1 MEELVSEKHYNLMVK
16 RDELKEE
23 LIESSKKLEKI
34 ELKIQNLKDE
44 KDDINSKLRWIKV
57 ADISDVVAS
66 ALDTYLVT
74 LPFDIAIAVYRNNK
88 VKKLKARRNKILKE
102 LASLSEEKEELKK
115 SIALMKLDLSKT
127 RQEIREL

>member
-115 SIALMKLDLSKT
+115 SIAVIKLDLSKA

>member
-23 LIESSKKLEKI
+23 LIESTKKLEKI

-57 ADISDVVAS
+57 ADISDVVVS
-66 ALDTYLVT
+66 SLDTYLLT
-74 LPFDIAIAVYRNNK
+74 LPIDIAIAVYRNNK
-88 VKKLKARRNKILKE
+88 VKKLKARKSKILKE

-115 SIALMKLDLSKT
+115 SITLMKLDLSKT
-127 RQEIREL
+127 RQEIRDL

>member
-57 ADISDVVAS
+57 ADISDVVVS
-66 ALDTYLVT
+66 SLDTYLLT
-74 LPFDIAIAVYRNNK
+74 LPIDIAIAVYRNNK
-88 VKKLKARRNKILKE
+88 IKKLKARKSKILKE

-127 RQEIREL
+127 RQEIRDL

>member
-1 MEELVSEKHYNLMVK
+1 MEELVSEKHFNLMVK

-57 ADISDVVAS
+57 ADISDVVVS
-66 ALDTYLVT
+66 SLDTCLVT
-74 LPFDIAIAVYRNNK
+74 LPIDIAIAVYRNNK
-88 VKKLKARRNKILKE
+88 VKKLKARKSKILKE

>member
-66 ALDTYLVT
+66 ALDTYLIT

-88 VKKLKARRNKILKE
+88 VKKLKARRSKILKE

-115 SIALMKLDLSKT
+115 SIAVIKLDLSKA

>member
-23 LIESSKKLEKI
+23 LIESTKKLEKI

-57 ADISDVVAS
+57 ADISDVVVS
-66 ALDTYLVT
+66 SLDTYLIT
-74 LPFDIAIAVYRNNK
+74 LPIDIAIAVYRNNK
-88 VKKLKARRNKILKE
+88 VKKLKARKSKILKE

>member
-57 ADISDVVAS
+57 ADISDVVVS
-66 ALDTYLVT
+66 SLDTYLIT
-74 LPFDIAIAVYRNNK
+74 LPIDIAIAVYRNNK
-88 VKKLKARRNKILKE
+88 VKKLKARKSKILKE
-102 LASLSEEKEELKK
+102 IAGLSEEKEELKK
-115 SIALMKLDLSKT
+115 SIALMKLDLSKA

>member
-57 ADISDVVAS
+57 ADISDVVVS
-66 ALDTYLVT
+66 SLDTYLLT
-74 LPFDIAIAVYRNNK
+74 LPIDIAIAVYRNNK
-88 VKKLKARRNKILKE
+88 VKKLKARKSKILKE

>member
-23 LIESSKKLEKI
+23 LIESTKKLEKI

-57 ADISDVVAS
+57 ADISDVVVS
-66 ALDTYLVT
+66 SLDTYLIT
-74 LPFDIAIAVYRNNK
+74 LPIDIAIAVYRNNK
-88 VKKLKARRNKILKE
+88 AKKLKERKSKILKE

>member
-57 ADISDVVAS
+57 ADISDVVVS
-66 ALDTYLVT
+66 SLDTYLLT
-74 LPFDIAIAVYRNNK
+74 LPIDIAIAVYRNNK
-88 VKKLKARRNKILKE
+88 VKKLKARKSKILKE

-115 SIALMKLDLSKT
+115 AIALMKLDLSKT

>member
-57 ADISDVVAS
+57 ADISDVVVS
-66 ALDTYLVT
+66 SLDTYLIT
-74 LPFDIAIAVYRNNK
+74 LPIDIAIAVYRNNK
-88 VKKLKARRNKILKE
+88 VKKLKARKSKILKE
-102 LASLSEEKEELKK
+102 LANLSEEKEELKK

>member
-23 LIESSKKLEKI
+23 LIESTKKLEKI

-57 ADISDVVAS
+57 ADISDVVVS
-66 ALDTYLVT
+66 SLDTYLLT
-74 LPFDIAIAVYRNNK
+74 LPIDIAIAVYRNNK
-88 VKKLKARRNKILKE
+88 IKKLKARKSKILKE

-115 SIALMKLDLSKT
+115 SITLMKLDLSKT
-127 RQEIREL
+127 RQEIRDL

>member
-44 KDDINSKLRWIKV
+44 KADINSKLRWIKV

-66 ALDTYLVT
+66 ALDTYLIT

-88 VKKLKARRNKILKE
+88 LKKLKARRSKILKE

-115 SIALMKLDLSKT
+115 SIAVIKLDLSKA

>member
-23 LIESSKKLEKI
+23 LIESTKKLEKI

-44 KDDINSKLRWIKV
+44 KDDINSKLRWIKFS
-57 ADISDVVAS
+57 DISDVVVS
-66 ALDTYLVT
+66 SLDTYLVT
-74 LPFDIAIAVYRNNK
+74 LPIDIAIAVYRNNK
-88 VKKLKARRNKILKE
+88 VKKLKARKSNILKE
-102 LASLSEEKEELKK
+102 LASLSEEKEALKK

>member
-66 ALDTYLVT
+66 ALDTYLIT

-88 VKKLKARRNKILKE
+88 VKKLKARRSKILKE

>member
-23 LIESSKKLEKI
+23 LIESTKKLEKI

-57 ADISDVVAS
+57 ADISDVVVS
-66 ALDTYLVT
+66 SLDTYLLT
-74 LPFDIAIAVYRNNK
+74 LPIDIAIAVYRNNK
-88 VKKLKARRNKILKE
+88 VKKLKARKSKILKE

-115 SIALMKLDLSKT
+115 AIALMKLDLSKT

>member
-57 ADISDVVAS
+57 ADISDVVTS
-66 ALDTYLVT
+66 ALDTYFVT
-74 LPFDIAIAVYRNNK
+74 LPIDIAFAVYRNNK
-88 VKKLKARRNKILKE
+88 VKKLKARKSKILKE

>member
-44 KDDINSKLRWIKV
+44 KDDNNSKLRWIKV
-57 ADISDVVAS
+57 ADISDVVVS
-66 ALDTYLVT
+66 SLDTYLIT
-74 LPFDIAIAVYRNNK
+74 LPIDIAIAVYINNK
-88 VKKLKARRNKILKE
+88 VKKLKARKSKILKE
-102 LASLSEEKEELKK
+102 LAGLSEEKEELKK
-115 SIALMKLDLSKT
+115 SIALMKFDLSKT

>member
-23 LIESSKKLEKI
+23 LIENNKKLEKI

-57 ADISDVVAS
+57 ADISDVVVS
-66 ALDTYLVT
+66 SLDTYLLT
-74 LPFDIAIAVYRNNK
+74 LPIDIAIAVYRNNK
-88 VKKLKARRNKILKE
+88 VKKLKARKSKILKE

>member
-57 ADISDVVAS
+57 ADISDVVVS
-66 ALDTYLVT
+66 SLDTYLIT
-74 LPFDIAIAVYRNNK
+74 LPIDIAIAVYRNNK
-88 VKKLKARRNKILKE
+88 VKKLKARKSIILKE

-115 SIALMKLDLSKT
+115 SIALMKFDLSKT

>member
-88 VKKLKARRNKILKE
+88 VKKLKARKSKILKE

>member
-57 ADISDVVAS
+57 ADISDIVVS
-66 ALDTYLVT
+66 SLDTFLIT
-74 LPFDIAIAVYRNNK
+74 LPIDIAIAVYRNNK
-88 VKKLKARRNKILKE
+88 VKKLKARKSKILKE

-115 SIALMKLDLSKT
+115 AIALMKLDLSKT

>member
-23 LIESSKKLEKI
+23 LTESSKKLEKI

-57 ADISDVVAS
+57 ADISDVVVS
-66 ALDTYLVT
+66 SLDTYLIT
-74 LPFDIAIAVYRNNK
+74 LPIDIAIAVYRNNK
-88 VKKLKARRNKILKE
+88 VKKLKARKSKILKE
-102 LASLSEEKEELKK
+102 LAGLSEEKEELKK

>member
-57 ADISDVVAS
+57 ADISDVVVS
-66 ALDTYLVT
+66 SLDTYLLT
-74 LPFDIAIAVYRNNK
+74 LPIDIAIAVYRNNK
-88 VKKLKARRNKILKE
+88 IKKLKARKSKILKE